1 MVFLELF
8 KSNQICYYDDSID
21 FYLRDKNEVI
31 LCKPFADERT
41 LFKKLEEIEEFIFT
55 HTIKKITAVTMNK
68 ESYISHPFSKVE
80 MIPFDI
86 WAIGD

>member
-8 KSNQICYYDDSID
+8 KSGEKCFYDDKID
-21 FYLRDKNEVI
+21 FYLPQKDEII

-41 LFKKLEEIEEFIFT
+41 LFKKLEELEEFIFT
-55 HTIKKITAVTMNK
+55 HTIKKVTAITMNK
-68 ESYISHPFSKVE
+68 ESTISHPFSKVE

-86 WAIGD
+86 WALLD